1 MTKHPP
7 VVVIKNVKDELG
19 ITYEEMASRIR
30 RRTKKKSPV
39 GAFLNQ
45 LALGV
50 KRCSPD
56 MAVAI
61 EKTFPEKIRREELI
75 WPLGFKKAS
84 NE

>member
-19 ITYEEMASRIR
+19 ITYEEMAARIR
-30 RRTKKKSPV
+30 KRTKRPSPV

-61 EKTFPEKIRREELI
+61 EKTFPEKIRREDLI
-75 WPLGFKKAS
+75 WPSGFKKAS
-84 NE
+84 NG